1 MKPKPFLAS
10 NHLTTPRTLS
20 PLEPDEE
27 ESEEEKGDDAPR
39 RTIHGDIDDIDDDDD
54 DADAGMMRGDDEAD
68 DDDGTTKRPT
78 VAEGNLLA
86 IRLNIISSVYFSSMV
101 GMWDPCVPIFVVFY

>member
-27 ESEEEKGDDAPR
+27 SEEEKGDAWPR
-39 RTIHGDIDDIDDDDD
+39 RTIHGDIDDDDDDD
-54 DADAGMMRGDDEAD
+54 DDDAGMMRGDDEAD
-68 DDDGTTKRPT
+68 DDETTKRPT

-86 IRLNIISSVYFSSMV
+86 IRLNIISSIYFSSMV

>member
-27 ESEEEKGDDAPR
+27 ESEEEKGDAWPR
-39 RTIHGDIDDIDDDDD
+39 RTIHGDIDDDDD
-54 DADAGMMRGDDEAD
+54 DAGMMRGDDEAD
-68 DDDGTTKRPT
+68 DDETTKRPT

-86 IRLNIISSVYFSSMV
+86 IRLNIISSIYFSSMV